1 MTTFETIISLL
12 MAVLGAS
19 AVLGMYRIVIGPS
32 VPDRATAFDNAML
45 HVVGL
50 IALFVVLAEET
61 LLLDGVIVVSVL
73 GFLGTVAL
81 ARYIEGK
88 QSR

>member
-1 MTTFETIISLL
+1 MTIFETVISLL
-12 MAVLGAS
+12 MAVLGIS
-19 AVLGMYRIVIGPS
+19 AALGAYRIVKGPS
-32 VPDRATAFDNAML
+32 VPDRATAFDNTML

-50 IALFVVLAEET
+50 IALYVVLVGET